1 MILFMLFVLPIYQI
15 IMPSVSEPRN
25 LMLYTKSSNPPQF
38 RHTSSLKQ
46 TRRDRRRIDVGL

>member
-15 IMPSVSEPRN
+15 IMPCVSELRN
-25 LMLYTKSSNPPQF
+25 LMLYTKFWAPSQF

-46 TRRDRRRIDVGL
+46 TRRDRRRIDVGS